1 MNLVG
6 TACYSK
12 GTDSPPGRLK
22 LRCPVG
28 TSWNDVGGTVKY
40 FRLCAKNITDMVE
53 MIMPY
58 LSKSVFS

>member
-12 GTDSPPGRLK
+12 GTDTPPRTSK

-28 TSWNDVGGTVKY
+28 TSWNDVSGTVKY
-40 FRLCAKNITDMVE
+40 FRLCAKSITDMVE

-58 LSKSVFS
+58 LSKNVLS